1 MQRRKQISGDFAF
14 RFICLMFGL
23 CASAMAQTDTDSDG
37 LIDTVETNTGTY
49 VSPTNTGTNP
59 NLSDTDGDGVGD
71 WYEVKASFT
80 NPLQASSKP
89 RVPYPLPDP
98 NTSTGAN
105 NKRVKVY
112 IMSGQSNMVGMGTM
126 NGTIDTSL
134 ATYTGSGKKF
144 PDLVNASGGWTTR
157 KDVRYRG
164 VVSDIT
170 NAELSPANLGDKFGP
185 ELGFGYV
192 MGWFHDEPVLLLKS
206 SIGNRSLGWDILPK
220 GSPGYGNPIPVT
232 QGDWYGGKEYDRF
245 FMDEEE
251 WAHPDAAATNV
262 VDVLDNFGT
271 QYPAWAAQGFE
282 IAGFVWW
289 QGDKDRYNTNHA
301 NSYEANLVRLITQ
314 LRTYYS
320 NRYPGKVVPNAP
332 FVLATLGQTTPST
345 TDPEDKAIF
354 NAQRA
359 VDGSTGKY
367 PQFAGNVKTVYSN
380 PLSEGGASNDHYQE
394 RAGTYML
401 VGDALGRAMVEL
413 LDQGSV
419 WTQTAGGAQNW
430 TTATNWEGASIPNP
444 TSSST
449 VDFSSVDIVADT
461 TLSLGANRTAQ
472 IWKFGDT
479 SGTQNWTVS
488 SGNTLTLGGTTPTIE
503 VVNNS
508 AQLDCIVA
516 GNAGLAKTGTGS
528 LQLNA
533 SNTYNGITRISGGTL
548 QASTLANGG
557 SNSSIGAST
566 NAVGNLILNG
576 GTLRYTGAA
585 VSTNRLFSLQAS
597 SSIDASGTGAVNF
610 TNTGAMGFNS
620 STADKT
626 LTLTGNNSGANTLAA
641 IIGNNTGVTSLTKS
655 GTGTWVLSGLSAT
668 AASNYSGTTIIDNGT
683 LRFIT
688 TNPSLTGNLTFGS
701 AAGSTNL
708 GNLDLSAAS
717 ATFAGAF
724 QARTNSINPGIITI
738 GNGRT
743 LQIAGAF
750 TVGYDTTALPHSTT
764 ALDVTGAGTLSIG
777 TSTTPTNANFQIANG
792 STTNVGNAGILDMS
806 GLSNFYANLGAGIF
820 RVGSPTNLGSANGG
834 GSTVFLASN
843 STIQAA
849 TLLLGSPDG
858 SANGATAIQSL
869 KLGSGATIINVDT
882 LNLGGIG
889 SGDGRSN
896 GSLTFNGATGTLKIR
911 SKTDPVNGR
920 PNLNIGVVNMN
931 TGVSQTANLF
941 DTTGH
946 SADLRFGTMNLGS
959 RTLGTGPTAAQ
970 FNFDAGTLDA
980 NNLTAGNR
988 GGTAGATATA
998 TGTLSIGGGAVTI
1011 NNTSNPILLGVN
1023 SLGSGTASGTL
1034 NISGGSVT
1042 VAASGGNSIRL
1053 GNATTALGTAN
1064 GTLNLTGGNLTVAGD
1079 IIRGAATG
1087 TSNAVVNLS
1096 GGTLNMNGHDLGST
1110 GNGAITFTV
1119 ESGTLQNVGRIN
1131 GTGGLTK
1138 TTNGTLLLQVN
1149 NTYSG
1154 DTTVN
1159 DGTITLADNAQL
1171 TFVIGS
1177 TSGTNNRI
1185 TGTGTLILNG
1195 DFIIDTTLADASAL
1209 TTGSWGIVNAASLTE
1224 SYGTSFTITGAGW
1237 SESANVWTRTVG
1249 SKKYTFSEA
1258 TGTLTLSSAAS
1269 FTSWINGFFP
1279 GVNDP
1284 AIIGADRDPDKD
1296 GIANGVEMVIGGNPQ
1311 LGMDAAMLPTIEV
1324 VTDPVTTP
1332 AIPAGNYLLFT
1343 YRRSDLATTAG
1354 ITAICETNSDLSQP
1368 WSPSAGAPGVV
1379 IQVDDNYNFTP
1390 PAASPT
1396 DRVRVYMPRAA
1407 HSTQFGRLKVMVP

>member
-1 MQRRKQISGDFAF
+1 MQRRKQITGRVAF
-14 RFICLMFGL
+14 RIICWMFSL
-23 CASAMAQTDTDSDG
+23 CAAAEAQVDTDSDG
-37 LIDTVETNTGTY
+37 LADSVETNTGTY

-59 NLSDTDGDGVGD
+59 NLSDTDGDGAGD

-98 NTSTGAN
+98 NTSTGAT

-126 NGTIDTSL
+126 NGTIDKSL

-157 KDVRYRG
+157 KDIRYRG
-164 VVSDIT
+164 VISDIT

-192 MGWFHDEPVLLLKS
+192 IGWFHDEPVLLLKS
-206 SIGNRSLGWDILPK
+206 CTGNRSLAWDILPK
-220 GSPGYGNPIPVT
+220 TSPGYGNPTPVA
-232 QGDWYGGKEYDRF
+232 QGDWYAGKEYDRF
-245 FMDEEE
+245 FMHESE

-301 NSYEANLVRLITQ
+301 NSYEANLVKLITQ

-320 NRYPGKVVPNAP
+320 NRYPGKVVANAP
-332 FVLATLGQTTPST
+332 FVLATLGQTST
-345 TDPEDKAIF
+345 TSTDPEDKAIF

-367 PQFAGNVKTVYSN
+367 PQFAGNVKTVYSH

-430 TTATNWEGASIPNP
+430 TTATNWEAGSIPNP
-444 TSSST
+444 TNSST
-449 VDFSSVDIVADT
+449 VDFSSVDLVANT

-479 SGTQNWTVS
+479 SGTQNWIFN
-488 SGNTLTLGGTTPTIE
+488 SGNTLTLDGTTPTIE

-508 AQLDCIVA
+508 AQLDCVVA
-516 GNAGLAKTGTGS
+516 GTAGLTKTGTGS
-528 LQLNA
+528 LLLNA
-533 SNTYNGITRISGGTL
+533 SNTYTGITRISGGTL
-548 QASTLANGG
+548 QAATLANGG
-557 SNSSIGAST
+557 SNSSIGASP
-566 NAVGNLILNG
+566 NALGNLILNG

-626 LTLTGNNSGANTLAA
+626 LTLTGNNIGANTLAA
-641 IIGNNTGVTSLTKS
+641 VIGNNTGPTSITKT

-668 AASNYSGTTIIDNGT
+668 AASNYSGATIIDNGT

-688 TNPSLTGNLTFGS
+688 TNPSLTGNLTFG
-701 AAGSTNL
+701 AAVGSTNP

-717 ATFAGAF
+717 ATFAGAI

-738 GNGRT
+738 GSGRT
-743 LQIAGAF
+743 LQISGAF
-750 TVGYDTTALPHSTT
+750 TVGYNPTALPHATT
-764 ALDVTGAGTLSIG
+764 ALDVTGSGTLSIG
-777 TSTTPTNANFQIANG
+777 TSTTPTNANIQIANG

-806 GLSNFYANLGAGIF
+806 GLSNFYANLGTSIF
-820 RVGSPTNLGSANGG
+820 RVGSPTNVGSSNGG

-858 SANGATAIQSL
+858 SANGATAVQSL
-869 KLGSGATIINVDT
+869 KLGSGATVINVET

-889 SGDGRSN
+889 SADGRSN
-896 GSLTFNGATGTLKIR
+896 GSFTFNGAAGTLKIR
-911 SKTDPVNGR
+911 SQTDPLNGR

-931 TGVSQTANLF
+931 TGVPQTGNLF

-946 SADLRFGTMNLGS
+946 AADLRFGTMNLGS

-970 FNFDAGTLDA
+970 FKFDGGTLDA
-980 NNLTAGNR
+980 NNLTAGSR
-988 GGTAGATATA
+988 GGTAGAAATA
-998 TGTLSIGGGAVTI
+998 TGTISIGGGTVTI
-1011 NNTSNPILLGVN
+1011 NNTSNPIQLGVN
-1023 SLGSGTASGTL
+1023 TLGSGTASGTIH
-1034 NISGGSVT
+1034 ISGGNVT
-1042 VAASGGNSIRL
+1042 VAANGGNSIRL
-1053 GNATTALGTAN
+1053 GNASTVSGTAN
-1064 GTLNLTGGNLTVAGD
+1064 GTLNISGGTLSVAGD

-1087 TSNAVVNLS
+1087 TSNATVNLS
-1096 GGTLNMNGHDLGST
+1096 GGTLNMNGHDLGAAGS
-1110 GNGAITFTV
+1110 GALTFTA
-1119 ESGTLQNVGRIN
+1119 ESGILQNVASIN
-1131 GTGGLTK
+1131 GMGGLNK
-1138 TTNGTLLLQVN
+1138 TSTGTLVLQGN
-1149 NTYSG
+1149 NSYTG

-1159 DGTITLADNAQL
+1159 DGTLTLADNALL

-1185 TGTGTLILNG
+1185 TGIGNLILNG
-1195 DFIIDTTLADASAL
+1195 DFIIDTTLTDSSAL
-1209 TTGSWGIVNAASLTE
+1209 NSGSWSIVDAPTLTE
-1224 SYGTSFTITGAGW
+1224 TYGASFSIIGAGW
-1237 SESANVWTRTVG
+1237 SESANVWTKTVG
-1249 SKKYTFSEA
+1249 SKKYTFTEA
-1258 TGTLTLSSAAS
+1258 TGTLTLSSAVS
-1269 FTSWINGFFP
+1269 YTSWLNGFFP
-1279 GVNDP
+1279 GVSDP
-1284 AIIGADRDPDKD
+1284 AIIGADKDPDKD

-1311 LGMDAAMLPTIEV
+1311 LGIDTAMLPTIEV
-1324 VTDPVTTP
+1324 VTNPVSVP

-1343 YRRSDLATTAG
+1343 YRRSDLSATAG
-1354 ITAICETNSDLSQP
+1354 VTAVCETNSDLSKP
-1368 WSPSAGAPGVV
+1368 WTPTVGVPGVV

-1396 DRVRVYMPRAA
+1396 DRVRVYVPRVA
-1407 HSTQFGRLKVMVP
+1407 HSTQFGRLKVLVP